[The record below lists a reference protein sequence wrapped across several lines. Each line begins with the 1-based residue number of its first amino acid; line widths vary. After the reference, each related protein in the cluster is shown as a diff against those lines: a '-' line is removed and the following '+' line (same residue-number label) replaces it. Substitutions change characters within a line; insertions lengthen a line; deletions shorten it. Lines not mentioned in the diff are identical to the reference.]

1 VELDRLAVDEAV
13 LATQSEAGTSRTT
26 EGQQACDQKGPVDQ
40 CFRGEHGVKLQ
51 EGEKVG
57 KSNKREE

>member
-13 LATQSEAGTSRTT
+13 LAAEGEAGASRTT
-26 EGQQACDQKGPVDQ
+26 EDQDACDQKGAVDQ
-40 CFRGEHGVKLQ
+40 CFGREHGVKLS
-51 EGEKVG
+51 GGDVVG

>member
-1 VELDRLAVDEAV
+1 MKLDRLAVDEAV
-13 LATQSEAGTSRTT
+13 LAA
-26 EGQQACDQKGPVDQ
+26 EGQAGASRATEDEDACDQKGAVDQ
-40 CFRGEHGVKLQ
+40 CFRGEHGVKLR